1 MTNKYAVIMAGGGG
15 TRLWPLSRQDH
26 PKHLLKLTGNESM
39 YEKSINRLRG
49 LFQQDHIIVVTIQS
63 QANQLQGLT
72 PDIPINNFIIE
83 SEPKG
88 TASVIGL
95 AAITIE
101 KRDPDAIMVVL
112 TADHLINNISEFHR
126 LLDLGCKAA
135 EKGGLFTLG
144 IKPTYAATGYG
155 YIEIGDKAFV
165 EQGHAIHRVLKFK
178 EKPNQKLA
186 DVLVKSGT
194 HLWNSGMFIW
204 KTSQILREIKSL
216 MPELYGHLEQI
227 RNLWTDIDPAKQI
240 SRIWSLIKPETI
252 DYGIMEKAKDIFVIP
267 ATDLGWNDVGS
278 WSSLFEF
285 LTTDEHGNIL
295 LGSEVIWQET
305 DGSLVVE
312 ESPHKLVATIGLK
325 DIIIVDT
332 EKALLVCTKEKVQK
346 VREVVARLKSND
358 QVEYL

>member
-26 PKHLLKLTGNESM
+26 PKHLLKLSGNESM
-39 YEKSINRLRG
+39 FEKSINRLRG
-49 LFQQDHIIVVTIQS
+49 LFQPDHIIVVTIQS
-63 QANQLQGLT
+63 QANQLQRLM

-144 IKPTYAATGYG
+144 IKPNYAATGYG
-155 YIEIGDKAFV
+155 YIEIGDKVCV

-186 DVLVKSGT
+186 DVLVNSGT

-204 KTSQILREIKSL
+204 KTRQILREIKSL
-216 MPELYGHLEQI
+216 MPELYGHLEEI
-227 RNLWTDIDPAKQI
+227 RNSWTDNDPAKQI

>member
-15 TRLWPLSRQDH
+15 TRLWPLSRLDH
-26 PKHLLKLTGNESM
+26 PKHLLRLSGKESM

-49 LFQQDHIIVVTIQS
+49 LFQSDHIIVVTIQS
-63 QANQLQGLT
+63 QANQLQSLT

-112 TADHLINNISEFHR
+112 TADHLIDNIPEFHR
-126 LLDLGCKAA
+126 ILEIGTKAA

-155 YIEIGDKAFV
+155 YIEIGNKAFV
-165 EQGHAIHRVLKFK
+165 EQGHTIHRVLKFK
-178 EKPNQKLA
+178 EKPDQKVA
-186 DVLVKSGT
+186 EALVKSGT

-204 KTSQILREIKSL
+204 KTSQILLEIKSL
-216 MPELYGHLEQI
+216 MPELFGHLEEI
-227 RNLWTDIDPAKQI
+227 RNSWTDTDPAKQM
-240 SRIWSLIKPETI
+240 SRIWSRIKPETI
-252 DYGIMEKAKDIFVIP
+252 DYGIMEKARDIFVIP

-285 LTTDEHGNIL
+285 LTTDDHGNIL
-295 LGSEVIWQET
+295 LGSEVIWLET
-305 DGSLVVE
+305 EGSLVVE
-312 ESPHKLVATIGLK
+312 ENPHKLVATIGLK

-332 EKALLVCTKEKVQK
+332 EKALLVCTKEQVQK

>member
-1 MTNKYAVIMAGGGG
+1 
-15 TRLWPLSRQDH
+15 
-26 PKHLLKLTGNESM
+26 
-39 YEKSINRLRG
+39 
-49 LFQQDHIIVVTIQS
+49 
-63 QANQLQGLT
+63 
-72 PDIPINNFIIE
+72 
-83 SEPKG
+83 
-88 TASVIGL
+88 
-95 AAITIE
+95 
-101 KRDPDAIMVVL
+101 MVVL

-165 EQGHAIHRVLKFK
+165 EQGHAIHRVSKFK